1 MGSKGTSVI
10 IAVLLFSSGCL
21 EMKNQIREKTSATYQ
36 SSIKNCTVDTSNK
49 IAQVSRRL
57 ASANV
62 AITSTF
68 CSEAAQYEC
77 YRRVFSPKTRN
88 AKTVEQECSDLPEL
102 GGRFCLKLS
111 TQYFDTSEAARL
123 PETRS
128 EDLELGGEFNRTE
141 YVCHQREL
149 KDGDLFLTA
158 SPGDQL
164 KDSILAAIA
173 RCQSV
178 VPRIEAAQMQTG
190 EKP

>member
-1 MGSKGTSVI
+1 
-10 IAVLLFSSGCL
+10 
-21 EMKNQIREKTSATYQ
+21 MKNQIREKTSSTFY
-36 SSIKNCTVDTSNK
+36 SSINNCTVDSSKK

-68 CSEAAQYEC
+68 CSEPAQYEC

-88 AKTVEQECSDLPEL
+88 TKTTEQECGELPEL
-102 GGRFCLKLS
+102 GGRFCMKLS

-123 PETRS
+123 PETS
-128 EDLELGGEFNRTE
+128 SQDLEMGGEFNRTE

-164 KDSILAAIA
+164 KESLLAAIA

-178 VPRIEAAQMQTG
+178 VPRLSAAQTQTG
-190 EKP
+190 ETP